1 MPRKTFSP
9 AILHRHRRGRNVSNG
24 GPPPTEDTF
33 DFGDSTGT
41 GSDTFDFGSAASTG
55 TDTFDF
61 GDASSW

>member
-1 MPRKTFSP
+1 MKLGLKLGFDRRKNNGRPP
-9 AILHRHRRGRNVSNG
+9 AA
-24 GPPPTEDTF
+24 EDTF